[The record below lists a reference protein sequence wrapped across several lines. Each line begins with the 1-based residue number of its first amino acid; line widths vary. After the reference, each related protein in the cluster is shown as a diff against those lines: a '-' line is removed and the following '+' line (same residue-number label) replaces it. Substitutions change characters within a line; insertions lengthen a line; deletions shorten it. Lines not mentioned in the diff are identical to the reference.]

1 MKDVTRPYV
10 LLSAATSIDGYLDDA
25 SNERLLLSN
34 EIDFD
39 RVDAERAGSDAI
51 MIGAGTIRADNPRL
65 VVRSAL
71 RRRERLDAGRSAD
84 PIKVTVTGSG
94 DLDPN
99 AAFFTVGGA
108 DRLVYAKTAAVS
120 ALTDRLGDRADVI
133 DAGAPVQ
140 LAKVLADLVAR
151 GVERLMVEGGG
162 RLHTQLLAAG
172 FVDELH
178 LVIAPFLI
186 GDSTAPRFVTDGRFP
201 FTPANPLRL
210 AETRQMDNVVL
221 LRYLAIR

>member
-1 MKDVTRPYV
+1 MENSARPYV

-39 RVDAERAGSDAI
+39 RVDAERAASDAI

-65 VVRSAL
+65 VVRSAH
-71 RRRERLDAGRSAD
+71 RQRERLDAGRPAD
-84 PIKVTVTGSG
+84 PMKVTVTGNG

-99 AAFFTVGGA
+99 ADFFTTGAA
-108 DRLVYAKTAAVS
+108 DRLVYARTSAVV
-120 ALTDRLGDRADVI
+120 ALTDRLDHRATVI
-133 DAGAPVQ
+133 DAGEPVR
-140 LAKVLADLVAR
+140 LAGVLADLVTR
-151 GVERLMVEGGG
+151 GVDRLMVEGGG
-162 RLHTQLLAAG
+162 RLHTQLLSAG
-172 FVDELH
+172 LVDELH
-178 LVIAPFLI
+178 LVIAPFLV

-221 LRYLAIR
+221 LRYLAI